1 MARSPAQSS
10 VARPGLLHF
19 AILDISFMKQIRR
32 IGSGRGVESII
43 AWGREHRR
51 IVWAIG
57 GTLIFVVI
65 LQFLYPSDRT
75 LPFAR
80 LGGELVGLSTHEA
93 IAGKLLDDYKNAT
106 VTTTVRD
113 KTVKTLLTKSGVKP
127 DNQQIL
133 RGLSDY
139 EWYYRVIPLSIF
151 VKGALTDQPVVS
163 TVDQARF
170 SLYATDRSKE
180 CLVAPKNAGVVVRD
194 GEVELDPA
202 KDGEACS
209 TDSLKR
215 QMTAEPLHT
224 GDQKVIIKT
233 TAVKPERS
241 NNDVQPLLRE
251 ARAVA
256 EHKLTLVVA
265 GKTYA
270 VDKPT
275 LASWLAFPED
285 PVTKKITV
293 GLNDE
298 AVKVYLTTIQKD
310 IYIAPG
316 TTIIRT
322 KDSIETD
329 RTVGRSGQ
337 GIDLTPTIE
346 AIRKQVLVGDGIV
359 TATLAVLPPA
369 VAYERSYSKTPEG
382 LQALIND
389 LVKDKG
395 DFAISVRKLGDSGV
409 HASGDKQYHPA
420 STYKLFVAYSVLK
433 RVDGGQM
440 SLGQA
445 TTGGQ
450 SVAQCLDNMIVNS
463 DNACAEWF
471 GQAIGW
477 NTLTNEARAIG
488 ASRTTLSRPF
498 VSTPNDMA
506 LLLQKLESNQLGL
519 SEASRS
525 RLLDAM
531 KRQVYRKGI
540 PAGVGVS
547 VADKVGFLDG
557 LLHDAAIV
565 YAPSGVY
572 VLVIYSNGSSWAA
585 IADAA
590 KQIHTQLQ

>member
-1 MARSPAQSS
+1 M
-10 VARPGLLHF
+10 
-19 AILDISFMKQIRR
+19 
-32 IGSGRGVESII
+32 
-43 AWGREHRR
+43 
-51 IVWAIG
+51 
-57 GTLIFVVI
+57 
-65 LQFLYPSDRT
+65 
-75 LPFAR
+75 
-80 LGGELVGLSTHEA
+80 VGLSTHEA
-93 IAGKLLDDYKNAT
+93 IAGKLLSDYKNAT
-106 VTTTVRD
+106 ITTIIRG
-113 KTVKTLLTKSGVKP
+113 KTTKTSLTESGVKP
-127 DNQQIL
+127 DNKQIL
-133 RGLSDY
+133 QGLSEY
-139 EWYYRVIPLSIF
+139 EWYYRLIPLSLF
-151 VKGALTDQPVVS
+151 VKGALTDQPVTA
-163 TVDQARF
+163 TVDTARF

-180 CLVAPKNAGVVVRD
+180 CFVAPKNAGVMVRE
-194 GEVELDPA
+194 GEVGLDPA

-209 TDSLKR
+209 RDSLQR
-215 QMTAEPLHT
+215 QLTAAPLQKA
-224 GDQKVIIKT
+224 DQKVAIKT
-233 TAVKPERS
+233 SSVKPERS
-241 NNDVQPLLRE
+241 NEDVQPLLRE
-251 ARAVA
+251 AKAVA
-256 EHKLTLVVA
+256 EHQLTLVVA

-298 AVKVYLTTIQKD
+298 AVKTYLTTIQKD

-337 GIDLTPTIE
+337 GIDLTPTVE
-346 AIRKQVLVGDGIV
+346 AIRKQVLVGDGVV
-359 TATLAVLPPA
+359 TATLAVLPPT

-409 HASGDKQYHPA
+409 HANGDKQYHPA

-471 GQAIGW
+471 GQAISWGSI
-477 NTLTNEARAIG
+477 TNEARAIG
-488 ASRTTLSRPF
+488 ASRTNLNSKSP
-498 VSTPNDMA
+498 VSTPNDQA

-519 SEASRS
+519 SEPSRA

-547 VADKVGFLDG
+547 VADKVGFMDG
-557 LLHDAAIV
+557 LLHDSAII

-572 VLVIYSNGSSWAA
+572 VLVIYSNGSSWAT

-590 KQIHTQLQ
+590 RQIHMQLQ